1 MRLPPLVGAGGTL
14 LSERP
19 KLKLAADKGEP
30 NTMDTQTDCLLIGT
44 AVADV
49 LIRPVPLTQPVGGGR
64 LLHAEPLA
72 VTTGGLVCNTGVAM
86 RRLGMRV
93 AAASLVGEDLW
104 AATIRDSLSREGIDT
119 AGLET
124 RQSIATSST
133 AVLIDPSG
141 ERSFVHHVGGCAA
154 IDLGFIRDRLDLF
167 AASRWVLIGYIG
179 LLPGLEADLAEAV
192 RLIAATGCKVAI
204 ETAGDGG
211 RLEQVAPALPH
222 VDLYVPSLD
231 EARAQTGR
239 DDPRAIIEHYRSL
252 GARGL
257 IGVKL
262 GTAGTLLSP
271 AVDEWLEV
279 PCLAAPGP
287 VVDTTGAGDSL
298 LAGLLTG
305 LLRGL
310 PVAEAGLLGAAT
322 AACCVTG
329 VGATDGLRDYAA
341 TCQVMEQAAG

>member
-1 MRLPPLVGAGGTL
+1 MAAEFDCVLV
-14 LSERP
+14 
-19 KLKLAADKGEP
+19 
-30 NTMDTQTDCLLIGT
+30 GT
-44 AVADV
+44 AVVDV
-49 LIRPVPLTQPVGGGR
+49 LIKPVPLTVAVGGGR
-64 LLHAEPLA
+64 LLHVDPLG
-72 VTTGGLVCNTGVAM
+72 VTTGGLVCNTGVGM

-93 AAASLVGEDLW
+93 AAASLVGNDLW
-104 AATIRDSLSREGIDT
+104 AATIRESLAREGIDI
-119 AGLET
+119 AGLEA
-124 RQSIATSST
+124 RPSIATSST

-141 ERSFVHHVGGCAA
+141 ERTFAHHVGGCAA
-154 IDLGFIRDRLDLF
+154 IGLGFIRDRLDLF
-167 AASRWVLIGYIG
+167 AASRWAVVGYVG

-211 RLEQVAPALPH
+211 RLEDIAPALPH

-231 EARAQTGR
+231 EARSQTGR
-239 DDPRAIIEHYRSL
+239 DDPRAIIDQYRSL
-252 GARGL
+252 GAPGL

-271 AVDEWLEV
+271 AENEWLQV

-305 LLRGL
+305 LLREL
-310 PVAEAGLLGAAT
+310 PVAEAGRLGAAT
-322 AACCVTG
+322 AACCVTA
-329 VGATDGLRDYAA
+329 VGATEGLRDDAA
-341 TCQVMEQAAG
+341 TRRVMEQAAG

>member
-1 MRLPPLVGAGGTL
+1 M
-14 LSERP
+14 E
-19 KLKLAADKGEP
+19 
-30 NTMDTQTDCLLIGT
+30 TQTDCLLVGT

-72 VTTGGLVCNTGVAM
+72 VTTGGLVCNTGVGM

-93 AAASLVGEDLW
+93 AAASLVGDDLW
-104 AATIRDSLSREGIDT
+104 AATIRDSLAREGIDT

-124 RQSIATSST
+124 RPSIATSST

-167 AASRWVLIGYIG
+167 TACRFALIGYIG

-192 RLIAATGCKVAI
+192 RLIAETGCRVAI

-211 RLEQVAPALPH
+211 RLDQVAPALPH

-231 EARAQTGR
+231 EARNQTGR
-239 DDPRAIIEHYRSL
+239 DDPRAIIDHYRSL
-252 GARGL
+252 GATGL
-257 IGVKL
+257 VGVKL

-271 AVDEWLEV
+271 AAAEWLEV
-279 PCLAAPGP
+279 PCITAPGP
-287 VVDTTGAGDSL
+287 VVDTTGAGDCYIGSF
-298 LAGLLTG
+298 AAK
-305 LLRGL
+305 R
-310 PVAEAGLLGAAT
+310 ALGADVAQAMRWAAAASAIQVTRIGT
-322 AACCVTG
+322 ADAMPS
-329 VGATDGLRDYAA
+329 ADEIAA
-341 TCQVMEQAAG
+341 FLEARG

>member
-1 MRLPPLVGAGGTL
+1 
-14 LSERP
+14 
-19 KLKLAADKGEP
+19 
-30 NTMDTQTDCLLIGT
+30 MDTQTDCLLIGT

-49 LIRPVPLTQPVGGGR
+49 LIRPVPLTRPVGGGR

-93 AAASLVGEDLW
+93 AAASLVGDDLW

-154 IDLGFIRDRLDLF
+154 IDLDFIRDRLDLF

-179 LLPGLEADLAEAV
+179 LLPGLEPDLAEAV
-192 RLIAATGCKVAI
+192 RLITATGCKVAI

-231 EARAQTGR
+231 EARSQTGR
-239 DDPRAIIEHYRSL
+239 DDPRAIIGHYRSL
-252 GARGL
+252 GATGL

-271 AVDEWLEV
+271 VEGEWLDV
-279 PCLAAPGP
+279 PCIAAPGP

-329 VGATDGLRDYAA
+329 IGATEGLRDYAA
-341 TCQVMEQAAG
+341 TRQVMEQVAA

>member
-1 MRLPPLVGAGGTL
+1 MA
-14 LSERP
+14 E
-19 KLKLAADKGEP
+19 
-30 NTMDTQTDCLLIGT
+30 QFDCLIVGT

-49 LIRPVPLTQPVGGGR
+49 LVRPVPLTVPVGGGR
-64 LLHAEPLA
+64 LLPAEPLA
-72 VTTGGLVCNTGVAM
+72 VTTGGLVCNTSVGM
-86 RRLGMRV
+86 RRLGMHV

-104 AATIRDSLSREGIDT
+104 AATIRNSLAREGIDT

-124 RQSIATSST
+124 WPSVATSST

-167 AASRWVLIGYIG
+167 AACRFALIGYVG

-192 RLIAATGCKVAI
+192 RLIAETGCRVAI

-211 RLEQVAPALPH
+211 RLEQVAPALRH

-231 EARAQTGR
+231 EARSQTGR
-239 DDPRAIIEHYRSL
+239 DDPRAIIDHYRGL
-252 GARGL
+252 GATGL
-257 IGVKL
+257 VGVKL

-271 AVDEWLEV
+271 ATGEWLEV
-279 PCLAAPGP
+279 PCIAAPGP

-305 LLRGL
+305 LLRDL
-310 PVAEAGLLGAAT
+310 PVAEAGRLGAAT

-329 VGATDGLRDYAA
+329 LGATAGLRDFAA
-341 TCQVMEQAAG
+341 TCRVMKQTTA

>member
-1 MRLPPLVGAGGTL
+1 M
-14 LSERP
+14 
-19 KLKLAADKGEP
+19 DK
-30 NTMDTQTDCLLIGT
+30 QTDCLLVGT

-49 LIRPVPLTQPVGGGR
+49 LIRPVPLTEPVGGGR
-64 LLHAEPLA
+64 LLHVDPLA
-72 VTTGGLVCNTGVAM
+72 VATGGLVCNTGVGM
-86 RRLGMRV
+86 RRLGLRV
-93 AAASLVGEDLW
+93 AAASLLGDDLW
-104 AATIRDSLSREGIDT
+104 AATIRDSLAREGIDT

-124 RQSIATSST
+124 RPSIATSST

-141 ERSFVHHVGGCAA
+141 ERTFAHHVGGCAA
-154 IDLGFIRDRLDLF
+154 IDLGFVRDQLDLF
-167 AASRWVLIGYIG
+167 ATSRWAVVGYIG
-179 LLPGLEADLAEAV
+179 LLPGLEPDLAEAV

-231 EARAQTGR
+231 EAQAQTGC
-239 DDPRAIIEHYRSL
+239 DDPRAIIDRYRSL
-252 GARGL
+252 GATGI

-271 AVDEWLEV
+271 AAGEWLEV
-279 PCLAAPGP
+279 PCIAAPGP
-287 VVDTTGAGDSL
+287 MVDTTGAGDSL

-305 LLRGL
+305 LLQEL
-310 PVAEAGLLGAAT
+310 PIATAARLGAAT

-329 VGATDGLRDYAA
+329 LGATEGLRDYEA
-341 TCQVMEQAAG
+341 TRRVMELVAG